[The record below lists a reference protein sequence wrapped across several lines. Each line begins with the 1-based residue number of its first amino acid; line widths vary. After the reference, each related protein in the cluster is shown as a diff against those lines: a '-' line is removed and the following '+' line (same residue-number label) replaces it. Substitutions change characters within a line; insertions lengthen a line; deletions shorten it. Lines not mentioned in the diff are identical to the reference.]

1 MFCMYVWRE
10 LLSLYNDFFYND
22 SLSCQQVKI
31 WFQNRRTKWKK
42 HDTVTTTESADPAT
56 AASAAASTGLGGGGG
71 LAKCSPKTA
80 AGAKF
85 LSEGDDH
92 SSLEDSESC
101 YSSVDA
107 AESKVV
113 MARTPES
120 LPPTSP
126 TTDNETA
133 ATATTTTALAR
144 APS

>member
-1 MFCMYVWRE
+1 MLTETDLCQRDNLCHLPLQYCRIFNNMCI
-10 LLSLYNDFFYND
+10 FF
-22 SLSCQQVKI
+22 LQVKI

-42 HDTVTTTESADPAT
+42 HDTVTTSEQSDPSTITAT
-56 AASAAASTGLGGGGG
+56 SIGSKSSPKPSTG
-71 LAKCSPKTA
+71 T
-80 AGAKF
+80 KF

-101 YSSVDA
+101 YSGVDVV
-107 AESKVV
+107 ESKVV

-126 TTDNETA
+126 PDNDTT
-133 ATATTTTALAR
+133 AR